1 MRCTWTLSV
10 LHSRT
15 DERDVN
21 NIHDAV
27 QHALQSGDRESA
39 RRLLAAL
46 LRADP
51 QNVQAW
57 LLMSE
62 AVDTDTQR
70 RECLQRVLAIE
81 PDNQAARAGL
91 AQLERQASRG
101 RSRQSEVLPV
111 EPRRGARTPLP
122 QRHYLRLA
130 GVLSLTLLLGL
141 ALLVLALIRVGLQG
155 GDRPSE
161 DALLTATLW
170 CPSCAREGQP
180 VILSTRIGARFHPS
194 AQANGLPH
202 GTRVAVLRYRWSA
215 LERRYYALVAAEGK
229 RGWVP
234 ETQIRK

>member
-1 MRCTWTLSV
+1 
-10 LHSRT
+10 
-15 DERDVN
+15 VN
-21 NIHDAV
+21 KIHDAL
-27 QHALQSGDRESA
+27 QHALQSGDRGTA
-39 RRLLAAL
+39 RRLLAAA

-57 LLMSE
+57 LSMIE
-62 AVDTDTQR
+62 VVDTDEQR

-91 AQLERQASRG
+91 VQLEKQASRG
-101 RSRQSEVLPV
+101 RSRQSEVLTV
-111 EPRRGARTPLP
+111 GPRRGAGMPLP
-122 QRHYLRLA
+122 QQRYLRLA
-130 GVLSLTLLLGL
+130 GGLSLTLLLGL
-141 ALLVLALIRVGLQG
+141 ALLVLALIQIGPQHG
-155 GDRPSE
+155 NRPSE
-161 DALLTATLW
+161 RALHTATLW

-180 VILSTRIGARFHPS
+180 VIFSTRIGARFHPS
-194 AQANGLPH
+194 AQAGGLPH